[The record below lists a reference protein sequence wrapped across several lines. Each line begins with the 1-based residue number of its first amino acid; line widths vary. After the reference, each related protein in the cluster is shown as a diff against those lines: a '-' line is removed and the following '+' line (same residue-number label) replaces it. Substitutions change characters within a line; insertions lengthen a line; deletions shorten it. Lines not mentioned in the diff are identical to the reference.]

1 MINTELCNL
10 FEKYGSDKCP
20 KILHSYSSVYYD
32 LLFESKHLFNNV
44 LEIGVGNV
52 PLMEPIVGKN
62 YQVGASLKAWRDFF
76 PNSQIIGLDIDND
89 VLFEEDRVKCFYTD
103 QSNVDELEKTIKN
116 IKDYKNNDNLLFD
129 MILDDGS
136 HITEHMV
143 LSFNTFKKYLKLNGL
158 YIIEDIQI
166 KDLHLFENL
175 ESDDMVIVKIHKGFS
190 EWDSFVAY
198 KKVK

>member
-1 MINTELCNL
+1 
-10 FEKYGSDKCP
+10 
-20 KILHSYSSVYYD
+20 
-32 LLFESKHLFNNV
+32 
-44 LEIGVGNV
+44 
-52 PLMEPIVGKN
+52 
-62 YQVGASLKAWRDFF
+62 
-76 PNSQIIGLDIDND
+76 
-89 VLFEEDRVKCFYTD
+89 
-103 QSNVDELEKTIKN
+103 VDELEKTIKN